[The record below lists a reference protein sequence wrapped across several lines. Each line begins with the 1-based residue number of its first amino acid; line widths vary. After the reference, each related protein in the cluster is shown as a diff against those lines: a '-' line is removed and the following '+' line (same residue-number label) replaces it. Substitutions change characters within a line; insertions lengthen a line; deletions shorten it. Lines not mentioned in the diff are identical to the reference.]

1 MTAPAAL
8 MDPAFDISWVRAQF
22 PALTSGPRAGS
33 EVYFDG
39 PGGTQVPD
47 QVIQAVSA
55 YLAGSNAN
63 LHGPF
68 RTSRESDRVVEEAH
82 RAAAD
87 LLGCSEREVVFGPN
101 MTTLTFWLSRAL
113 SREFEPGD
121 EIVVTR
127 LDHDANHAPWKNL
140 EECGLRVREARFNP
154 DDCTLDL
161 ADLRDKLTSR
171 TRLVAVGYASN
182 AVGTVNDIRAIT
194 RDAHS
199 VGARVFVDAVHYAP
213 HGPIDVRQIGCDF
226 LACSGYKFFGP
237 HQGLLFGKEEHL
249 ERLHAYK
256 VRPAEEDL
264 PGRFETGTQN
274 HECMAGTTAAI
285 DYLAALGRRSGAPAG
300 EARRGCLL
308 AAMSAIRAYE
318 RGLAKRLVR
327 ELLRIDGLKLYG
339 IRDED
344 RFDWRVPTVAVRLDG
359 KTPRQVAEFLGD
371 RGIFVWDGNFYALN
385 VTDDLGLEQSG
396 GLVRIGLAHYNTDA
410 EIDLLLD
417 AVLTLRDQA

>member
-1 MTAPAAL
+1 ME
-8 MDPAFDISWVRAQF
+8 PAFDISWVRSQF
-22 PALTSGPRAGS
+22 PALTSGPRAGA
-33 EVYFDG
+33 EVFFDG

-101 MTTLTFWLSRAL
+101 MTTLAFWLSRAL

-127 LDHDANHAPWKNL
+127 LDHDANHAPWKSL
-140 EECGLRVREARFNP
+140 EERGLRVREVRFDP

-161 ADLRDKLTSR
+161 DDLRNQLTSR
-171 TRLVAVGYASN
+171 TKLVAVGYASN

-213 HGPIDVRQIGCDF
+213 HGPLDVRQVGCDF
-226 LACSGYKFFGP
+226 LACSAYKFFGP

-249 ERLHAYK
+249 ERLRAYK
-256 VRPAEEDL
+256 VRPAEDSL
-264 PGRFETGTQN
+264 PGRLETGTQN
-274 HECMAGTTAAI
+274 HECMAGTVAAI
-285 DYLAALGRRSGAPAG
+285 DYLAALGRRCGATA
-300 EARRGCLL
+300 EDSRRDCLL
-308 AAMSAIRAYE
+308 AAMNAIRTYE

-327 ELLRIDGLKLYG
+327 DLLRIDGLQFYG
-339 IRDED
+339 ICDED

-410 EIDLLLD
+410 EVDLLLD
-417 AVLTLRDQA
+417 AVSTLRDQIRNRG